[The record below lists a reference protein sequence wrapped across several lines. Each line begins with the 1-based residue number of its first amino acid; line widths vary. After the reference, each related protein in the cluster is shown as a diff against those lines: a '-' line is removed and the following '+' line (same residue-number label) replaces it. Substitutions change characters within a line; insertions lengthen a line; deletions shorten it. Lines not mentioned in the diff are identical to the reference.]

1 MKTLTLL
8 LSTGAVLA
16 ASLVAL
22 PAAAQPADPGQPPRS
37 FTVPAVAADKRI
49 PATAPLPLA
58 AWRGYVWW
66 QLLSYCEAM
75 YSVQSIYLG
84 RVGETAEK
92 ARVDAEMRTI
102 MTAAEARLMTDRGIT
117 KQVAWPLL
125 SRESEEWLIEEG
137 PDWDPA
143 RFPQL
148 SFACRLALVRHGRS

>member
-1 MKTLTLL
+1 MKSLTLL

-16 ASLVAL
+16 GVLVAR
-22 PAAAQPADPGQPPRS
+22 PAAAQPVDPGQPPRS
-37 FTVPAVAADKRI
+37 FTVPVVAADRRI
-49 PATAPLPLA
+49 PATAPLPIA
-58 AWRGYVWW
+58 AWRGYAWW

-75 YSVQSIYLG
+75 YSVQSIYLERAG
-84 RVGETAEK
+84 QAAEK

-117 KQVAWPLL
+117 KEVAWPLL

-137 PDWDPA
+137 QDWNPA
-143 RFPQL
+143 RFPEL